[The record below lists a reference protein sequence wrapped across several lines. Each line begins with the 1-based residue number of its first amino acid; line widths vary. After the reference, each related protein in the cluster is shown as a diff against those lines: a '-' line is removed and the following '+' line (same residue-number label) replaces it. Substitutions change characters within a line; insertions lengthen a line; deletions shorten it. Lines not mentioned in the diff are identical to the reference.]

1 MTTPQPPEPPA
12 SQPTDGAGAAAQG
25 TAAGGTAQGSPL
37 STPIWIVIVV
47 VVGLVAAG
55 LTWLVTGRSGDEA
68 PTSVVSTSVVGFTV
82 QEATVA
88 LEGQGLQIG
97 EITLEPSD
105 VETGL
110 VLTQNPPAG
119 SQLAPGSPVNL
130 VVAGDANPVVPD
142 VLTLGET
149 EAVNALIALGL
160 RPGEVTQSASSK
172 PVGEVIGQTPSAGEQ
187 VAPGSLVDLVVS
199 NGQLGVPDVVGL
211 TTAEARATLRN
222 EGFRVQEQEEQSDQV
237 GVVLRQDPPAGTELA
252 LDSIVVITVG
262 VARPEPTPSPT
273 PSPTPDAIC
282 GSAQFTQIITG
293 LRDPADPP
301 VQYLQDYTCVS
312 GWAVVLAAVGE
323 QPDQI
328 VLERYIFQAQGENWN
343 RVSQN
348 RACGDGSDL
357 PAPLR
362 AQACDPI
369 VS

>member
-1 MTTPQPPEPPA
+1 MTTPQPPA
-12 SQPTDGAGAAAQG
+12 AQPTDDSEITG
-25 TAAGGTAQGSPL
+25 QGSPL
-37 STPIWIVIVV
+37 STPVWIAIVV

-55 LTWLVTGRSGDEA
+55 LTWLVTGRSGEEA

-82 QEATVA
+82 QEATIA
-88 LEGQGLQIG
+88 LEEQGLQIG

-105 VETGL
+105 VETGR
-110 VLTQNPPAG
+110 VLSQNPPAG

-142 VLTLGET
+142 VLTLTET
-149 EAVNALIALGL
+149 EATNALIALGL
-160 RPGEVTQSASSK
+160 RPGDVTRSASSK
-172 PVGEVIGQTPSAGEQ
+172 PAGEVIGQTPSAGEQ
-187 VAPGSLVDLVVS
+187 VQPGSLVDLVVS

-222 EGFRVQEQEEQSDQV
+222 EGFRVQEQEEQSDRV
-237 GVVLRQDPPAGTELA
+237 GVVLRQDPAAGTELA

-262 VARPEPTPSPT
+262 VARPEPTPTPT
-273 PSPTPDAIC
+273 PSPTPEAVC
-282 GSAQFTQIITG
+282 GSVQFTQIIG
-293 LRDPADPP
+293 SLRDPADPP
-301 VQYLQDYTCVS
+301 VQYLQDYTCVG

-328 VLERYIFQAQGENWN
+328 VLERYIFQAQGESWN

-348 RACGDGSDL
+348 RACADDSGL
-357 PAPLR
+357 PTALR
-362 AQACDPI
+362 SQACDPI